1 MPPKAT
7 SSRPRSPSATPRP
20 SPSGCDDRPAGRS
33 RPAAQ
38 LNAPLP
44 STPEQCAS
52 DAETGGFDRLAMDD
66 WTVKPKS
73 GFCLITDQGNVVRPE
88 ITRFVGGGPD
98 LIWDPPERIEFAA
111 TMWQAS

>member
-1 MPPKAT
+1 
-7 SSRPRSPSATPRP
+7 
-20 SPSGCDDRPAGRS
+20 
-33 RPAAQ
+33 
-38 LNAPLP
+38 
-44 STPEQCAS
+44 
-52 DAETGGFDRLAMDD
+52 MDD